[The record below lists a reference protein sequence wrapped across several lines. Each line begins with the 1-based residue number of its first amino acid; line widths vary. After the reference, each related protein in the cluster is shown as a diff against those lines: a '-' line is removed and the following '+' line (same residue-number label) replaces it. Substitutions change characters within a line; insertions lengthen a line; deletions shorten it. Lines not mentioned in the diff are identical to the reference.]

1 MKFLQSITLALLSL
15 VVLSACQNAEMEI
28 KWDYSTSKH
37 ITDGVYARI
46 KPVGDRF
53 ALVYSAG
60 PAAYIRWS
68 SDKCAT
74 WSEPQRVAQADGYN
88 YTNCEILELSGGSLL
103 YMWNA
108 RPKQDSGLPYKIM
121 IATSDD
127 YGTTWLE
134 QTIYSASTDARE
146 GCWEPV
152 AIELPSGEV
161 QLFFA
166 NEYPYAS
173 SDEQEITLLRSFDKG
188 KTWSKPE
195 AISMRKG
202 SRDGMPVPIYLPHR
216 KEIAVAIEDNGIRGL
231 FKPVIVRS
239 DNNWADGTV
248 SGNDTR
254 REEALAPEWQLH
266 DTIYAGAPYLIQLG
280 KSHTILSVQSTEGR
294 KGRDHR
300 YANMQVYVGDK
311 DARNFRNRTTPMPQL
326 SDNGSALWN
335 SICAIDSKQIIAVMS
350 VSGAPEG
357 KNGIWS
363 VVGELS
369 EIDSAEN

>member
-15 VVLSACQNAEMEI
+15 TVLSACQNAEMEI
-28 KWDYSTSKH
+28 KWDYSTCKH

-46 KPVGDRF
+46 KPIGDRF

-68 SDKCAT
+68 SDKCST

-127 YGTTWLE
+127 YGTTWRE
-134 QTIYSASTDARE
+134 QTIYTASTDARE

-152 AIELPSGEV
+152 AIELPDGEV
-161 QLFFA
+161 QLYFA
-166 NEYPYAS
+166 NEFPYKS

-254 REEALAPEWQLH
+254 REEAITPEWQLH

-280 KSHTILSVQSTEGR
+280 KSHTILSIQSTEGR

-326 SDNGSALWN
+326 SANGSALWN
-335 SICAIDSKQIIAVMS
+335 SICAIDSKRIIAIMS
-350 VSGAPEG
+350 VSGAPDG

-369 EIDSAEN
+369 EIDSTEN

>member
-1 MKFLQSITLALLSL
+1 MKFLQSITSALLSL

-28 KWDYSTSKH
+28 KWDYSTCKH

-68 SDKCAT
+68 SDKCST

-127 YGTTWLE
+127 YGTTWCE
-134 QTIYSASTDARE
+134 QTIYTASTDARE

-216 KEIAVAIEDNGIRGL
+216 KEITVAIEDNGIRGL

-239 DNNWADGTV
+239 DKNWADGTV

-280 KSHTILSVQSTEGR
+280 KSHTILSIQSTEGR

-326 SDNGSALWN
+326 SANGSALWN
-335 SICAIDSKQIIAVMS
+335 SIYAIDSKHVIAVMS
-350 VSGAPEG
+350 VSGAPDG

-363 VVGELS
+363 VTGELS

>member
-15 VVLSACQNAEMEI
+15 TVLSACQNTEMEI
-28 KWDYSTSKH
+28 KWDYSTCKH

-127 YGTTWLE
+127 YGTTWRE
-134 QTIYSASTDARE
+134 QTIYTASTEGSD
-146 GCWEPV
+146 GCWEPI
-152 AIELPSGEV
+152 AIELPDGEV
-161 QLFFA
+161 QLYFA
-166 NEYPYAS
+166 NEFPYKS
-173 SDEQEITLLRSFDKG
+173 SDEQEITVLRSFDKG

-202 SRDGMPVPIYLPHR
+202 SRDGMPIPIYLPHR

-239 DNNWADGTV
+239 DNNWANGTV

-254 REEALAPEWQLH
+254 REEALAAEWQLH

-280 KSHTILSVQSTEGR
+280 KSHTILSIQSTEGR

-326 SDNGSALWN
+326 SANGSALWN
-335 SICAIDSKQIIAVMS
+335 SICAIDSRHVIAVMS
-350 VSGAPEG
+350 VSGAPDG

>member
-1 MKFLQSITLALLSL
+1 MKFLQTITLALLSL
-15 VVLSACQNAEMEI
+15 TVLSACQNTEMEI
-28 KWDYSTSKH
+28 KWDYSTCKH

-68 SDKCAT
+68 SNKCAT

-127 YGTTWLE
+127 YGTTWHE
-134 QTIYSASTDARE
+134 QTIYSASTDTRE

-166 NEYPYAS
+166 NEYPYAL
-173 SDEQEITLLRSFDKG
+173 SDEQEITLLRSLDKG

-239 DNNWADGTV
+239 DNNWADGAV

-280 KSHTILSVQSTEGR
+280 KSHTILSIQSTEGR

-326 SDNGSALWN
+326 SANGSALWN
-335 SICAIDSKQIIAVMS
+335 SICAIDSRHVIAVMS
-350 VSGAPEG
+350 VSGAPDG

>member
-1 MKFLQSITLALLSL
+1 MKFLQSITSALLSL
-15 VVLSACQNAEMEI
+15 VVLSACQNTEMEI
-28 KWDYSTSKH
+28 KWDYSTCKH

-46 KPVGDRF
+46 KPVGDRC

-127 YGTTWLE
+127 YGTTWRE
-134 QTIYSASTDARE
+134 QTIYTASTDARE

-152 AIELPSGEV
+152 AIELSSGEV

-166 NEYPYAS
+166 NEYPYVS

-294 KGRDHR
+294 KGHDHR

-335 SICAIDSKQIIAVMS
+335 SICAIDSKRIIAVMS
-350 VSGAPEG
+350 VSGAPDG

>member
-15 VVLSACQNAEMEI
+15 TVLSACQNTEMEI
-28 KWDYSTSKH
+28 KWDYSTCKH

-60 PAAYIRWS
+60 PASYIRWS

-127 YGTTWLE
+127 YGTTWRE
-134 QTIYSASTDARE
+134 QTIYTASTDARD
-146 GCWEPV
+146 GCWEPI
-152 AIELPSGEV
+152 AIELPDGEV
-161 QLFFA
+161 QLYFA
-166 NEYPYAS
+166 NEFPYKS

-202 SRDGMPVPIYLPHR
+202 SRDGMPVPIHLPHR
-216 KEIAVAIEDNGIRGL
+216 KEVAVAIEDNGIRGL

-280 KSHTILSVQSTEGR
+280 KSHTVLSIQSTEGR

-326 SDNGSALWN
+326 SANGSALWN
-335 SICAIDSKQIIAVMS
+335 SICAIDSRHVIAVMS
-350 VSGAPEG
+350 VSGAPDG

-369 EIDSAEN
+369 EIDSTEN

>member
-15 VVLSACQNAEMEI
+15 TVLSACQNTEMEI
-28 KWDYSTSKH
+28 KWDYSTCKH

-127 YGTTWLE
+127 YGTTWRE
-134 QTIYSASTDARE
+134 QTIYTASTEGSD
-146 GCWEPV
+146 GCWEPI
-152 AIELPSGEV
+152 AIELPDGEV
-161 QLFFA
+161 QLYFA
-166 NEYPYAS
+166 NEFPYKS

-280 KSHTILSVQSTEGR
+280 KSHTILSIQSTEGR

-326 SDNGSALWN
+326 SANGSALWN
-335 SICAIDSKQIIAVMS
+335 SICAIDSKRIIAVMS
-350 VSGAPEG
+350 VSGAPDG

-369 EIDSAEN
+369 EIDTTEN

>member
-15 VVLSACQNAEMEI
+15 TVLSACQNTEMEI
-28 KWDYSTSKH
+28 NWDYSTCKH

-68 SDKCAT
+68 DDKCST

-127 YGTTWLE
+127 YGTTWRE
-134 QTIYSASTDARE
+134 QTIYTASTDARE

-166 NEYPYAS
+166 NEYPYVS

-188 KTWSKPE
+188 KTWSTPE

-239 DNNWADGTV
+239 DKNWADGTV

-280 KSHTILSVQSTEGR
+280 KSHTILSIQSTEGR

-326 SDNGSALWN
+326 SANGSALWN
-335 SICAIDSKQIIAVMS
+335 SICAIDSRHVIAVMS
-350 VSGAPEG
+350 VSGAPDG

-369 EIDSAEN
+369 EVDSTEN

>member
-15 VVLSACQNAEMEI
+15 TVLSACQSTEMEI
-28 KWDYSTSKH
+28 KWDYSTCKH

-46 KPVGDRF
+46 KPVGDKF

-68 SDKCAT
+68 SDKCST

-127 YGTTWLE
+127 YGTTWRE
-134 QTIYSASTDARE
+134 QTIYTASTEGSD
-146 GCWEPV
+146 GCWEPI
-152 AIELPSGEV
+152 AIELPDGEV
-161 QLFFA
+161 QLYFA
-166 NEYPYAS
+166 NEFPYKS

-248 SGNDTR
+248 SCNDTR
-254 REEALAPEWQLH
+254 REEALVPEWQLH

-280 KSHTILSVQSTEGR
+280 KSHTILSIQSTEGR
-294 KGRDHR
+294 KGRDHQ

-326 SDNGSALWN
+326 SANGSALWN
-335 SICAIDSKQIIAVMS
+335 SICAIDSRHVIAVMS
-350 VSGAPEG
+350 VSGASDG
-357 KNGIWS
+357 KNGKWS

>member
-15 VVLSACQNAEMEI
+15 TVLSACQSTEMEI
-28 KWDYSTSKH
+28 KWDYSTCKH

-46 KPVGDRF
+46 KPVGDKF

-68 SDKCAT
+68 SDKCST

-127 YGTTWLE
+127 YGTTWHE
-134 QTIYSASTDARE
+134 QTIYTASTDARE

-161 QLFFA
+161 QLYFA
-166 NEYPYAS
+166 NEFPYKS

-254 REEALAPEWQLH
+254 REEALVPEWQLH

-280 KSHTILSVQSTEGR
+280 KSHTILSIQSTEGR
-294 KGRDHR
+294 KGRDHQ

-326 SDNGSALWN
+326 SANGSALWN
-335 SICAIDSKQIIAVMS
+335 SICAIDSRHVIAVMS
-350 VSGAPEG
+350 VSGAPDG

>member
-15 VVLSACQNAEMEI
+15 TVLSACQNTEMEI
-28 KWDYSTSKH
+28 KWDYSTCKH

-68 SDKCAT
+68 DDKCST

-127 YGTTWLE
+127 YGTTWRE
-134 QTIYSASTDARE
+134 QTIYTASTEGSD
-146 GCWEPV
+146 GCWEPI
-152 AIELPSGEV
+152 AIELPDGEV
-161 QLFFA
+161 QLYFA
-166 NEYPYAS
+166 NEFPYKS

-254 REEALAPEWQLH
+254 REEAITPEWQLH

-280 KSHTILSVQSTEGR
+280 KSHTILSIQSTEGR

-311 DARNFRNRTTPMPQL
+311 DARNFRNHTTPMPQL
-326 SDNGSALWN
+326 SANGSALWN
-335 SICAIDSKQIIAVMS
+335 SICAIDSRHIIAVMS
-350 VSGAPEG
+350 VSGASDG

>member
-15 VVLSACQNAEMEI
+15 TVLSACQSTEMEI
-28 KWDYSTSKH
+28 KWDYSTCKH

-46 KPVGDRF
+46 KPVGDKF

-68 SDKCAT
+68 SDKCST

-127 YGTTWLE
+127 YGTTWRE
-134 QTIYSASTDARE
+134 QTIYTASTDARD
-146 GCWEPV
+146 GCWEPI
-152 AIELPSGEV
+152 AIELPDGEV
-161 QLFFA
+161 QLYFA
-166 NEYPYAS
+166 NEFPYKS

-248 SGNDTR
+248 SGNDIR

-280 KSHTILSVQSTEGR
+280 KSHTILSIQSTEGR

-326 SDNGSALWN
+326 SANGSALWN
-335 SICAIDSKQIIAVMS
+335 SICAIDSRHVIAVMS
-350 VSGAPEG
+350 VSGAPDG